1 MGNTFSIKKWML
13 NKGMEIILGMD
24 RVELECFQDLIKRMQ
39 EEKLLPMDIPTGCID
54 NLMEDAERDLGK
66 ELDDLDSEL
75 HDIVTKKRDKKEKEE
90 HKRKLLEQ
98 EKKYEKEFEEEEMNR
113 KKAPLKLWLP
123 ENNVFVQPFAEFK
136 KLDVEQQMY
145 RVVMLNMMFCD
156 KDTMFLNY
164 FK

>member
-39 EEKLLPMDIPTGCID
+39 EEKLLPTDIDEKCID
-54 NLMEDAERDLGK
+54 LNGEVERQFGK

-98 EKKYEKEFEEEEMNR
+98 EKKDEKEFEEEEMNR
-113 KKAPLKLWLP
+113 
-123 ENNVFVQPFAEFK
+123 
-136 KLDVEQQMY
+136 
-145 RVVMLNMMFCD
+145 
-156 KDTMFLNY
+156 
-164 FK
+164 